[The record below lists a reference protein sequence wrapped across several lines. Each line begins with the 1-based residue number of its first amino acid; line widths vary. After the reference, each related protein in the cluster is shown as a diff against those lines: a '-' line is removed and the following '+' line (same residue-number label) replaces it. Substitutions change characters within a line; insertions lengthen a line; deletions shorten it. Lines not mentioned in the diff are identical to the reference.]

1 MLTCGINHLVFS
13 YMSHVY
19 YGANVQWLPLN
30 NFSISC
36 DDVHVAELTSSCLD
50 MLQGLVLQ
58 LALLGFWGH
67 TFLMCFGG
75 RCKGS
80 WFLNPR
86 ILELTLSQEFW
97 SFVKSSLAVVIAN
110 QSYSSKLLS
119 QVTVGS
125 SGITACPWSGWKGYD
140 LVNRRAV
147 T

>member
-1 MLTCGINHLVFS
+1 MLTCGINNLVFS

-58 LALLGFWGH
+58 LALWGFEAILFDVLWW
-67 TFLMCFGG
+67 